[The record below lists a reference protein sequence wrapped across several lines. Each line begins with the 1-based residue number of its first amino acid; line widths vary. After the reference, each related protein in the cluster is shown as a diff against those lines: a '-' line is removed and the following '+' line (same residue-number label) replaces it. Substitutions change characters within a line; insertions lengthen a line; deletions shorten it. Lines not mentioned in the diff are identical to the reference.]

1 MKTILV
7 VGEDALTCAL
17 GENLVLN
24 FLPGWKTPLPPINT
38 HGVSKLVTALP
49 RYLEQAKNLQPV
61 LCIADTDRQCAK
73 QLLEKW
79 LPKKCCEQFMLRL
92 AVSEAES
99 WLLAD
104 RVAVADFFEIAEK
117 LVTTQPE
124 EEINPKR
131 HLLNLAKRSR
141 NRILR
146 SEIVSATDSSKQGAG
161 YNQHLCNFVKTRWSP
176 LRAAPNAPSLKR
188 AIVRLDKL
196 ASQTH

>member
-1 MKTILV
+1 
-7 VGEDALTCAL
+7 
-17 GENLVLN
+17 
-24 FLPGWKTPLPPINT
+24 
-38 HGVSKLVTALP
+38 
-49 RYLEQAKNLQPV
+49 
-61 LCIADTDRQCAK
+61 
-73 QLLEKW
+73 
-79 LPKKCCEQFMLRL
+79 MLRL